1 MRCWSNGNFNFTI
14 ESSISNLQAVNCLPT
29 AQHHLHETSNKV
41 LQPSQFPLPRS
52 HILSFGRRSSDHCI
66 YFQLCPEAANALC
79 IKARSVLA
87 YTLLKWERGNKHIS
101 TRQETRAGQCQDLAL
116 ILQWLPA
123 NRCRSPFRM
132 WGRSI
137 KSSMLQSNIYSRT
150 QPPSATSPQHS
161 QPYSKYK
168 YSFWRCLRTAM
179 TVIQKQESGLVPMEA
194 NNPHDPPPSYSYTP
208 LSPTT
213 SSMPVTPAT
222 SPPLSPQP
230 HPNAKTVLV
239 PQPITP
245 VPAISTV
252 PRTEDRR
259 PVMMNVLKERQPLS
273 TCDSRF
279 ADLILTQ
286 AILPRLRVGVLK
298 WKDRETFEYIPQTKD
313 DVSSLSLLHC
323 HSCLLCAKVLDA
335 SLLG

>member
-1 MRCWSNGNFNFTI
+1 
-14 ESSISNLQAVNCLPT
+14 
-29 AQHHLHETSNKV
+29 
-41 LQPSQFPLPRS
+41 
-52 HILSFGRRSSDHCI
+52 
-66 YFQLCPEAANALC
+66 
-79 IKARSVLA
+79 
-87 YTLLKWERGNKHIS
+87 
-101 TRQETRAGQCQDLAL
+101 
-116 ILQWLPA
+116 
-123 NRCRSPFRM
+123 
-132 WGRSI
+132 
-137 KSSMLQSNIYSRT
+137 
-150 QPPSATSPQHS
+150 
-161 QPYSKYK
+161 
-168 YSFWRCLRTAM
+168 M

-208 LSPTT
+208 LSRTT

-230 HPNAKTVLV
+230 RPNAKTVLA

-245 VPAISTV
+245 VPVINTV